1 VGEEI
6 LPKAV
11 SVCSQAYA
19 RDPQNPRLQ
28 AGLVSALVDVGAF
41 DRAEAMLAMLLKKE
55 GPSSQ
60 LLRMAGHLAWFC
72 NRPAEAIDYYRR
84 VLKEQPFDSP
94 RGRKHRRDDPH
105 KSRATST

>member
-1 VGEEI
+1 
-6 LPKAV
+6 
-11 SVCSQAYA
+11 
-19 RDPQNPRLQ
+19 
-28 AGLVSALVDVGAF
+28 VGAF